1 MIGEAFDY
9 LFSQSYGSF
18 AALFACVIIFEI
30 PRYLSAFMSAAL
42 FERLVPQGRQEDNW
56 KVTVVIA
63 GHNEAASIPR
73 CVASLNEQSRLP
85 DEIIVFSDGSVDG
98 TEKVVK
104 GLLTAGQIDQA
115 FWTELRGG
123 KSAGFNTCCVMA
135 SGDIIVNIDCDCSLD
150 RDAIANIIR
159 PFSDRRVGGV
169 SGNIQVRNRFAGFV
183 ATMQAIEYLIS
194 ISLGKQAAQM
204 IDQVTCAS
212 GGYSAFRKSA
222 YDGVGGSDAGG
233 GEDLDLTLRL
243 RAAGWKIKF
252 QADSI
257 CYTDVPDRLQALINQ
272 RFRWER
278 DAVSHRFR
286 RHRHLLN
293 PFDER
298 FDLAEAAHQFEFLIF
313 NVIGAVLLPIYTI
326 WLFSTYGWFALT
338 VLVAIQLA
346 LVALDVVTFLL
357 AAHVTP
363 YMSVRSLFPYVFGY
377 SLFNGFFMRFV
388 RLAAYLQEWI
398 FKASYRD
405 AYVPEKVHKV
415 RAR

>member
-1 MIGEAFDY
+1 MIGEAYDY
-9 LFSQSYGSF
+9 LFAQSFSSF
-18 AALFACVIIFEI
+18 AGLFACVIIFEI
-30 PRYLSAFMSAAL
+30 PRYFSTFAAAAL
-42 FERLVPQGRQEDNW
+42 FERPKPSPPQEDEW

-63 GHNEAASIPR
+63 GHNEAESIPR
-73 CVASLNEQSRLP
+73 CVASLNEQSRQP

-98 TEKVVK
+98 TENVVK
-104 GLLTAGQIDQA
+104 NLLTGKQIDQA
-115 FWTELRGG
+115 LWTELRGG

-135 SGDIIVNIDCDCSLD
+135 TGDIIVNIDCDCSLD
-150 RDAIANIIR
+150 RDAIANILR
-159 PFSDRRVGGV
+159 PFSDPRVGGV
-169 SGNIQVRNRFAGFV
+169 SGNIQVRNRFAGLV

-222 YDGVGGSDAGG
+222 YDSVGGSDAGG

-243 RAAGWKIKF
+243 RANGWKIRF

-257 CYTDVPDRLQALINQ
+257 CYTDVPDRLQSLINQ

-293 PFDER
+293 PFDSR
-298 FDLAEAAHQFEFLIF
+298 FELAEAAHQLEFLVF
-313 NVIGAVLLPIYTI
+313 NVFGAILLPIYTL
-326 WLFSTYGWFALT
+326 WLFGEYGWFALT
-338 VLVAIQLA
+338 ILLAIQLA
-346 LVALDVVTFLL
+346 LIALDVVTFLL
-357 AAHVTP
+357 AGFATP
-363 YMSVRSLFPYVFGY
+363 HMSVRNLFPYVFGY
-377 SLFNGFFMRFV
+377 SLFNGFFMRFI
-388 RLAAYLQEWI
+388 RLAAYAQEWV
-398 FKASYRD
+398 FQASYRD
-405 AYVPEKVHKV
+405 AYVPEKVHQV